1 MEMGTLKESL
11 KKYRYGAAVLVLGLM
26 IMAIPHPEETEAP
39 LPEKTAVSVE
49 SLEDSLSRL
58 LSRLEGAGKVQVLL
72 TQRQGAET
80 VYQTDD
86 DLSADGRNYDTVVI
100 TGSDRSESGL
110 VRQVNPPQYL
120 GAVVLSQGADSA
132 NVRLALVQA
141 VRSATGLSTDRITV
155 LKMK

>member
-26 IMAIPHPEETEAP
+26 IMAIPHQEEAETT
-39 LPEKTAVSVE
+39 LPAKTAVSEE
-49 SLEDSLSRL
+49 SLEESLSRL
-58 LSRLEGAGKVQVLL
+58 LSHLEGAGKVQVLL
-72 TQRQGAET
+72 TERQGAET

-86 DLSADGRNYDTVVI
+86 DLSADSSRYDTVVI

-120 GAVVLSQGADSA
+120 GAIVLSQGADSA

-141 VRSATGLSTDRITV
+141 VKSATGLSTDRITV